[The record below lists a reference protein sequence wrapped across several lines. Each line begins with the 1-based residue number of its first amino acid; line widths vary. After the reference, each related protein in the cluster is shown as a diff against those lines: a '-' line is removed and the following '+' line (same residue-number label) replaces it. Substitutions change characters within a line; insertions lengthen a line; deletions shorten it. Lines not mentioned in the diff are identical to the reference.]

1 MVYLAP
7 QRHTRTGV
15 KCSSSIVIVQLTVRR
30 MRHQNLVI
38 SAPMGEHNVNCPDA
52 TALQCIVYQVVE
64 HETFKWFLVSHLEL
78 RSGGAYRRYFSH
90 HQTGDYDDFD

>member
-1 MVYLAP
+1 MFKFNSYCATDREKNEAP
-7 QRHTRTGV
+7 E
-15 KCSSSIVIVQLTVRR
+15 SSD
-30 MRHQNLVI
+30 I
-38 SAPMGEHNVNCPDA
+38 STHGEHNVNCPDA

-64 HETFKWFLVSHLEL
+64 HETFKWFLVSHLKL